1 MNAVGQPISRI
12 DGRLKVTGS
21 ARYTAD
27 IPLEAIVHA
36 AIVYSTIANGRIVSI
51 DTAAA
56 ENAPGVLA
64 VLTHKNMP
72 RMNQQS
78 WSHLRPQGQTYLPLQ
93 DDQIHYAGQPV
104 ALVVAAT
111 LDQATYAGTLIKVAY
126 EAHPP
131 VVFDLRTAS
140 EDAVEPSQRMW
151 PLSSSVGDADKAI
164 AGAAVKIEQ
173 TYTMSDRHHNPMEPH
188 VTLAVWDGDDS
199 LTLYDSTQMVV
210 GTKKLVSLV
219 LGIPEEK
226 INVVCEFLGG
236 GFGGK
241 SWSWPHTLLAALA
254 AKVVNRPVRLQ
265 LSRAQMYSMVGHQA
279 GTVQTI
285 ALGANSDGNL
295 SGIRHDS
302 INPTSV
308 FDDYV
313 EYAAMASRHLW
324 RASGGIA
331 TSHRVVHVN
340 RNSPVVL
347 RAPMEAQG
355 HFALECAMDELAYAT
370 GIDPVELRLRNDTDT
385 DPYSGRPFSTR
396 ALRECLTKGA
406 ARFGWDRRTPEPR
419 SMRDGRYL
427 IGQGMAAAIYTHWRW
442 PGKARV
448 TINGDGSALVEA
460 AAHDIGTGTYTVMAQ
475 VAADVLG
482 LAPDKVT
489 VRLGDTRLPE
499 SHPAI
504 GSATVSNAT
513 AAVMLAAR
521 AAREK
526 AIALTLTDRDA
537 PFAGAAPDDV
547 IVADGR
553 LALAKTNLNVTY
565 AELLARNG
573 LSSLVGEGDY
583 APVEEVNGP
592 KAIFSFSAVFAEV
605 RVDADLGL
613 VRLNRFVGAYDA
625 GRIINPKTARSQAIG
640 GIIWGVGQALLE
652 QSETDPASGQFINR
666 NYSGYLVPTNADIPE
681 LDVLFVGGFD
691 EEASPL
697 GHQGPWRV
705 DGGIGSAGD
714 CQRSVS
720 RDRQAHTRPADH
732 NRKAVLTRNCDGRFN
747 SYRRHCNAVS
757 PVLRRR
763 STACTIKKRS

>member
-12 DGRLKVTGS
+12 DGRLKVTGG

-27 IPLEAIVHA
+27 FPFAAMTHA

-51 DTAAA
+51 DAAVA
-56 ENAPGVLA
+56 EKAPGVLA
-64 VLTHKNMP
+64 VITHTNMP
-72 RMNQQS
+72 RMNRLP

-93 DDQIHYAGQPV
+93 DDKIHYAGQPV

-126 EAHPP
+126 EADPP
-131 VVFDLRTAS
+131 VVFDLRTAQ
-140 EDAVEPSQRMW
+140 EEAVEPPQRMW
-151 PLSSSVGDADKAI
+151 PLSSLVGDTDKAL
-164 AGAAVKIEQ
+164 ANAAIKIEQ
-173 TYTMSDRHHNPMEPH
+173 TYTMPDRHHNPMEPH
-188 VTLAVWDGDDS
+188 VTLAAWDEAGT

-210 GTKKLVSLV
+210 GTRKLAALV

-265 LSRAQMYSMVGHQA
+265 LTRAQMYSMVGHQA
-279 GTVQTI
+279 ATVQTI
-285 ALGANSDGNL
+285 ALGAERDGKL
-295 SGIRHDS
+295 TGIRHDS
-302 INPTSV
+302 VNPTSL

-324 RASGGIA
+324 HASGGIA

-355 HFALECAMDELAYAT
+355 HFALECAMDELACAT
-370 GIDPVELRLRNDTDT
+370 GVDPVELRLRNDTET
-385 DPYSGRPFSTR
+385 DPYSSRPFSTR
-396 ALRECLTKGA
+396 ALRECLTKGST
-406 ARFGWDRRTPEPR
+406 RFGWDKRTPEPR

-427 IGQGMAAAIYTHWRW
+427 IGQGVAAAIYTHWRW

-448 TINGDGSALVEA
+448 TLKANGSALVEA

-475 VAADVLG
+475 VAADALG
-482 LAPDKVT
+482 LAPDRVA

-504 GSATVSNAT
+504 GSSTTANAT
-513 AAVMLAAR
+513 AAVMLAAQ

-526 AIALTLTDRDA
+526 AVNLALAGRDA
-537 PFAGAAPDDV
+537 PFASAPTNDV
-547 IVADGR
+547 IIADGR
-553 LALAKTNLNVTY
+553 LRLTKTNLNITY
-565 AELLARNG
+565 AELLVRNG
-573 LSSLVGEGDY
+573 LSSLVGDGDY
-583 APVEEVNGP
+583 NPVEEVNGP

-605 RVDADLGL
+605 RVDPDLGL

-666 NYSGYLVPTNADIPE
+666 NYSGYLVPTSADIPE
-681 LDVLFVGGFD
+681 LDVLFVDGFD
-691 EEASPL
+691 DEASPL
-697 GHQGPWRV
+697 GAKGLGELTAV
-705 DGGIGSAGD
+705 
-714 CQRSVS
+714 SV
-720 RDRQAHTRPADH
+720 APAI
-732 NRKAVLTRNCDGRFN
+732 A
-747 SYRRHCNAVS
+747 NAVYHATGKRVRDL
-757 PVLRRR
+757 PI
-763 STACTIKKRS
+763 TIEKLL

>member
-1 MNAVGQPISRI
+1 VNAVGQPISRV
-12 DGRLKVTGS
+12 DGRLKVAGG

-27 IPLEAIVHA
+27 IPLAGAAHA
-36 AIVYSTIANGRIVSI
+36 SIVYSTIANGRTVAI

-56 ENAPGVLA
+56 EKAPGVLV
-64 VLTHKNMP
+64 VLTHENMP
-72 RMNQQS
+72 RMNPVP

-93 DDQIHYAGQPV
+93 DDRIHYAGQPM

-111 LDQATYAGTLIKVAY
+111 LDQATYAGTLIKASY
-126 EAHPP
+126 ETHSPT
-131 VVFDLRTAS
+131 VFDLRTAK
-140 EDAVEPSQRMW
+140 EDAIEPPQRMW
-151 PLSSSVGDADKAI
+151 PLSSLVGDADKAI
-164 AGAAVKIEQ
+164 TDAAVKIER
-173 TYTMSDRHHNPMEPH
+173 TYTMPDRHHNQMEPH
-188 VTLAVWDGDDS
+188 ATLAVWDDDGT

-210 GTKKLVSLV
+210 GTRRLASLV
-219 LGIPEEK
+219 LGVPEEK

-265 LSRAQMYSMVGHQA
+265 LTRAQMYSMVGHQA
-279 GTVQTI
+279 ATVQTI
-285 ALGANSDGNL
+285 ALGADRDGRL

-302 INPTSV
+302 VNPTSV
-308 FDDYV
+308 FDAYV
-313 EYAAMASRHLW
+313 EYAALASRHLW

-331 TSHRVVHVN
+331 TSHKVVHVN

-370 GIDPVELRLRNDTDT
+370 GVDPVELRLRNDTDT

-427 IGQGMAAAIYTHWRW
+427 IGQGVAAAIFTHWRW

-448 TINGDGSALVEA
+448 TLNGDGSALVEA
-460 AAHDIGTGTYTVMAQ
+460 AAHDIGTGTYTVMTQ
-475 VAADVLG
+475 VAADALG
-482 LAPDKVT
+482 MAPDKVT

-504 GSATVSNAT
+504 GSSTAANAT
-513 AAVMLAAR
+513 AAVLLAAG

-526 AIALTLTDRDA
+526 AVELALTGRDA
-537 PFAGAAPDDV
+537 PFAGAVPEDV
-547 IVADGR
+547 MVADGR
-553 LALAKTNLNVTY
+553 LTLAKTNMNITY
-565 AELLARNG
+565 AELLARND
-573 LSSLVGEGDY
+573 LSSLAGEGSYD
-583 APVEEVNGP
+583 PVEEVNGP

-605 RVDADLGL
+605 RVDPDLGL

-640 GIIWGVGQALLE
+640 GIICGVGQALLIRHRANS
-652 QSETDPASGQFINR
+652 QTATTPATSCRAMRIFR
-666 NYSGYLVPTNADIPE
+666 SSMSYSLATSTRKRVRWAPK
-681 LDVLFVGGFD
+681 VL
-691 EEASPL
+691 AS
-697 GHQGPWRV
+697 
-705 DGGIGSAGD
+705 
-714 CQRSVS
+714 
-720 RDRQAHTRPADH
+720 
-732 NRKAVLTRNCDGRFN
+732 
-747 SYRRHCNAVS
+747 
-757 PVLRRR
+757 
-763 STACTIKKRS
+763 

>member
-27 IPLEAIVHA
+27 IPVEAIVHG
-36 AIVYSTIANGRIVSI
+36 AIVYSTIANGRTVSI

-93 DDQIHYAGQPV
+93 DDRIHYAGQPV

-126 EAHPP
+126 ETHPP
-131 VVFDLRTAS
+131 VVFDLRTAM
-140 EDAVEPSQRMW
+140 EDAVEPPQRMW
-151 PLSSSVGDADKAI
+151 PLSSSVGDADRAI
-164 AGAAVKIEQ
+164 AGASVKIEQ

-188 VTLAVWDGDDS
+188 VTLAVWDGDGS

-370 GIDPVELRLRNDTDT
+370 GVDPVELRLRNDTDT

-396 ALRECLTKGA
+396 ALRECLTRGA
-406 ARFGWDRRTPEPR
+406 ARFGWDGRSPEPR

-427 IGQGMAAAIYTHWRW
+427 IGQGVAAAIYTHWRW

-448 TINGDGSALVEA
+448 TINGGGSALVEA

-537 PFAGAAPDDV
+537 AFAGAAPDDV
-547 IVADGR
+547 IVAEGR

-605 RVDADLGL
+605 RVDAELGL

-697 GHQGPWRV
+697 GTKGLGELTAV
-705 DGGIGSAGD
+705 
-714 CQRSVS
+714 SV
-720 RDRQAHTRPADH
+720 APAI
-732 NRKAVLTRNCDGRFN
+732 A
-747 SYRRHCNAVS
+747 NAVYHATGKRIRDL
-757 PVLRRR
+757 PVTVEKLL
-763 STACTIKKRS
+763 

>member
-12 DGRLKVTGS
+12 EGRLKVTGS

-27 IPLEAIVHA
+27 ILLETIVHA

-51 DTAAA
+51 DTAVA

-72 RMNQQS
+72 RMKALP
-78 WSHLRPQGQTYLPLQ
+78 WSHLRPQGQTYLALQ

-126 EAHPP
+126 EARAP
-131 VVFDLRTAS
+131 VVFDLRTAK
-140 EDAVEPSQRMW
+140 EDAVEPPQRMW
-151 PLSSSVGDADKAI
+151 PLSSSVGEADKAI

-188 VTLAVWDGDDS
+188 VTLAVWDGDGS

-226 INVVCEFLGG
+226 INIVCEFLGG

-265 LSRAQMYSMVGHQA
+265 LTRAQMYSMVGHQA

-285 ALGANSDGNL
+285 VLGANSDGNL

-324 RASGGIA
+324 RASGGIS
-331 TSHRVVHVN
+331 TSHKIVHVN

-370 GIDPVELRLRNDTDT
+370 GVDPVELRLRNDTDT

-406 ARFGWDRRTPEPR
+406 ARFGWDRRSPEPR

-442 PGKARV
+442 PAKARV
-448 TINGDGSALVEA
+448 TINGGGSALVET

-475 VAADVLG
+475 VAADALG

-537 PFAGAAPDDV
+537 LFAGATPDDV

-573 LSSLVGEGDY
+573 LSSLVGDGDY

-605 RVDADLGL
+605 RVDPDLGL
-613 VRLNRFVGAYDA
+613 IRLSRVVGAYDA

-640 GIIWGVGQALLE
+640 GIIWGAGQALLE

-697 GHQGPWRV
+697 GTKGLGELTAV
-705 DGGIGSAGD
+705 
-714 CQRSVS
+714 SV
-720 RDRQAHTRPADH
+720 APAI
-732 NRKAVLTRNCDGRFN
+732 A
-747 SYRRHCNAVS
+747 NAVYHATGERVRDL
-757 PVLRRR
+757 PITLE
-763 STACTIKKRS
+763 KLF

>member
-12 DGRLKVTGS
+12 DGRLKVTGG

-27 IPLEAIVHA
+27 IPVEAIVHG
-36 AIVYSTIANGRIVSI
+36 AIVYSTIANGRTVSI

-56 ENAPGVLA
+56 ENAPGVLD

-78 WSHLRPQGQTYLPLQ
+78 WSHLHPQGQTYLPLQ
-93 DDQIHYAGQPV
+93 DDRIHYAGQPV
-104 ALVVAAT
+104 ALVIAAT
-111 LDQATYAGTLIKVAY
+111 LDQANYAGTLIKVAY
-126 EAHPP
+126 EARPP
-131 VVFDLRTAS
+131 VVFDLRTAK
-140 EDAVEPSQRMW
+140 EDAVEPPQRMW

-164 AGAAVKIEQ
+164 AGAAVKIQQ

-188 VTLAVWDGDDS
+188 VTLAVWDGTGS

-210 GTKKLVSLV
+210 GTRKLVSLV

-254 AKVVNRPVRLQ
+254 AKVANRPVRLQ

-285 ALGANSDGNL
+285 ALGANGDGNL

-370 GIDPVELRLRNDTDT
+370 GVDPVALRLRNDTDV

-406 ARFGWDRRTPEPR
+406 ARFGWDRRSPEPR

-448 TINGDGSALVEA
+448 TINGGGSVLVEA

-526 AIALTLTDRDA
+526 AIALTLTGCDA

-573 LSSLVGEGDY
+573 LSSLVGKGDY
-583 APVEEVNGP
+583 APVEEANGP

-605 RVDADLGL
+605 RVDAELGL

-697 GHQGPWRV
+697 GTKGLGELTAV
-705 DGGIGSAGD
+705 
-714 CQRSVS
+714 SV
-720 RDRQAHTRPADH
+720 APAI
-732 NRKAVLTRNCDGRFN
+732 A
-747 SYRRHCNAVS
+747 NAVYHATGKRIRDL
-757 PVLRRR
+757 PVTVEKLL
-763 STACTIKKRS
+763 